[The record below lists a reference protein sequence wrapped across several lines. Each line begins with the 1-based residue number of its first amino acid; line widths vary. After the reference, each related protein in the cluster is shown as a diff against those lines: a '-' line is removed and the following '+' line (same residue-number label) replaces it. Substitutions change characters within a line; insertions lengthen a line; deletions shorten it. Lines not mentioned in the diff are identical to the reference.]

1 MIKLIFNI
9 CLQRK
14 HSIFEGSIHTGGVGT
29 RLYMA
34 PELRNSES
42 YSYPVDIFALGII
55 LLELFSI
62 FGTQTERITVIIKAT
77 SSLSSSLPINLT
89 SKYSGMYLQTEKGKK
104 NIVLGFRDMLFDF
117 FYRQKSK
124 SQLAFDFQLLYFKR
138 LVQ

>member
-1 MIKLIFNI
+1 
-9 CLQRK
+9 
-14 HSIFEGSIHTGGVGT
+14 
-29 RLYMA
+29 MA

-89 SKYSGMYLQTEKGKK
+89 SKYSGMYLQSEKGKK

-117 FYRQKSK
+117 FYR
-124 SQLAFDFQLLYFKR
+124 
-138 LVQ
+138 